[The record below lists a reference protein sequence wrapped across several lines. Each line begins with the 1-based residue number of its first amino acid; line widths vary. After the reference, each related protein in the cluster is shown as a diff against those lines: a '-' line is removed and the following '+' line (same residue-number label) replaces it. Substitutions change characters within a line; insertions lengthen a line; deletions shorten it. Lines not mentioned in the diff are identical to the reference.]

1 MTLGM
6 GNNRIWRRDKC
17 GREGRWFI
25 GAKEW
30 SWFWVRDSKFMISA
44 WHHLS
49 STKNELNIELVCKA
63 LYWIWTIGLLWVI
76 LAENSPNSRPASP
89 NFSTCSSTASTV
101 IPNNYKRLVPPGGC
115 GAEHSCSADYI
126 ECCSSAM
133 AAADSHHGSN
143 GVDLC
148 SGGGD
153 QAAAVTPGN
162 GGGGGAVMMVQ
173 AAVIIGPKDA
183 NINYGTQV
191 VLLQQLQHLLLLLPQ
206 HVPQAT
212 RSPNHT
218 FYVFVVFWNDK
229 SLTKFRRSLFLLLV
243 RP

>member
-1 MTLGM
+1 M
-6 GNNRIWRRDKC
+6 
-17 GREGRWFI
+17 
-25 GAKEW
+25 
-30 SWFWVRDSKFMISA
+30 
-44 WHHLS
+44 
-49 STKNELNIELVCKA
+49 
-63 LYWIWTIGLLWVI
+63 I

-153 QAAAVTPGN
+153 RAAAVTPGN

-191 VLLQQLQHLLLLLPQ
+191 VLLQQSQHLLLLLLLPQ

-229 SLTKFRRSLFLLLV
+229 SVSQNSAALCFYYSYAHNILFSENNIFWIGIYDTFYVYTWVLL
-243 RP
+243 